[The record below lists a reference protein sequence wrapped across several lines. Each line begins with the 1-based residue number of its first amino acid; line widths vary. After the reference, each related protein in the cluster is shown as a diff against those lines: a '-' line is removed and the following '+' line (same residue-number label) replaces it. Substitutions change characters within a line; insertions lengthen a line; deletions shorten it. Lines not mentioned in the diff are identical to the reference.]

1 MKIESN
7 KEQNI
12 ISTLVKKEKKQL
24 IDFFSNFN
32 VIGLAI
38 ASVIGLAASSL
49 SKTFTEQIVMPLVEP
64 YFSDNW
70 KNYTIQ
76 IGNSTLGI
84 GLLLSDIIYLLIII
98 FTMFIIYSLFKNY
111 LSHII
116 DKKNSKNKKLYNY
129 QIKMINELSEIKNEL
144 KKHNKKKQNEV

>member
-1 MKIESN
+1 MKTEVN
-7 KEQNI
+7 KNI
-12 ISTLVKKEKKQL
+12 VSTFVEKEKKQL
-24 IDFFSNFN
+24 IDFLSNFDI
-32 VIGLAI
+32 IGLTI
-38 ASVIGLAASSL
+38 ASIIGLSVSSV
-49 SKTFTEQIVMPLVEP
+49 SKTFTNQIVMPMVEP

-70 KNYTIQ
+70 KNYTIKL
-76 IGNSTLGI
+76 GESKLGI
-84 GLLLSDIIYLLIII
+84 GLLLSDIIYLLIVV

-111 LSHII
+111 LSNII